1 MCVRT
6 NSSYSPRRLTSS
18 SAFTKRRFSVAVRV
32 AASLRTYAMP
42 ASPVLV
48 PRFRTGLAQPLAGGE
63 GVRGGTGG
71 VERCRVGAVVVDHA
85 QPGAVGP
92 AHQVQGAAVEGD
104 VPVAVRGP
112 YALDAAAPVHP
123 VEGGAVRGPFRC
135 AEGGEQGRQGR
146 GERAGAQSACHVPP
160 RSASR

>member
-18 SAFTKRRFSVAVRV
+18 SAFTNRRFSVAVSV

-48 PRFRTGLAQPLAGGE
+48 PRFRARLAQSLAGGE
-63 GVRGGTGG
+63 GVHGGAGG
-71 VERCRVGAVVVDHA
+71 VERRRVRAVVVDHA

-92 AHQVQGAAVEGD
+92 AHQVQGTAVEGD

-112 YALDAAAPVHP
+112 HPLDAVAPVRP
-123 VEGGAVRGPFRC
+123 VEGG
-135 AEGGEQGRQGR
+135 
-146 GERAGAQSACHVPP
+146 SVPRLP
-160 RSASR
+160 